1 MCYDIMLNLSYIAV
15 LLLRS
20 LMLGGIVYYTTSTI
34 PSKAITTHNKMI
46 IAVIVVVLYALL
58 DYFSSFFKGI
68 RGLLCR
74 AACGCSPYESY
85 DLSLST
91 PGLGS
96 PSTSVSNGALG
107 VSAEL
112 DEAIRQLKA
121 STKGNTLAPEESDT
135 ESVTEATIKNAAECE
150 AAKGPAP
157 KEAISEGFSLF

>member
-1 MCYDIMLNLSYIAV
+1 MVSINFAYIAV
-15 LLLRS
+15 LLYRG
-20 LMLGGIVYYTTSTI
+20 LMLGGIVYYATSTI
-34 PSKAITTHNKMI
+34 PSEAISPHNKLI
-46 IAVIVVVLYALL
+46 IAAIVVIFYALL
-58 DYFSSFFKGI
+58 DYISSFFKSI

-96 PSTSVSNGALG
+96 PTSGMGASGANG

-112 DEAIRQLKA
+112 DEAINQLKA
-121 STKGNTLAPEESDT
+121 STQGNATKPTDSDT

-157 KEAISEGFSLF
+157 KEAINEGFSLF